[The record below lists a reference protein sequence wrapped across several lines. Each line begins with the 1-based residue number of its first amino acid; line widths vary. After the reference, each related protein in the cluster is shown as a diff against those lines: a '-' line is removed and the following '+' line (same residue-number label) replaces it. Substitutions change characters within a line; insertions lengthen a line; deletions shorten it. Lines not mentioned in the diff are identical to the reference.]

1 MAAPLKVTDEQIE
14 AALWAEDGLITHAA
28 TRLGIS
34 RVSLRERLAK
44 RKEHFDAILSEA
56 REAVVDSAERCVK
69 DKIAD
74 GDLQAA
80 QFMLRTI
87 GRKRGYG
94 ERTEITGADGG
105 PLEVADARPALAAR
119 LAALAAGSV
128 RAPGDAD

>member
-34 RVSLRERLAK
+34 RVSLRERLDK
-44 RKEHFDAILSEA
+44 RKAHYDAIIAEA
-56 REAVVDSAERCVK
+56 REGVVDLAERCVK
-69 DKIAD
+69 DRIDA
-74 GDLQAA
+74 GDLGAA

-87 GRKRGYG
+87 GRRRGYA

-105 PLEVADARPALAAR
+105 PVEYADARSALAAR
-119 LAALAAGSV
+119 VSALPVAEPES
-128 RAPGDAD
+128 